1 MKQIYV
7 CSMFTCL
14 LNLDAV
20 VDKNWAL
27 GPCNKN
33 VCYFKKNEVQS
44 QNHFSTCQEYT
55 FLTALCICFART
67 KGVLCSRKQK
77 CFRSFL
83 NGYRGEVS
91 HKLKDECLESNDNH
105 ECNLARFGGIKAT
118 DLCKKRKK
126 KVKSISPLNIY

>member
-33 VCYFKKNEVQS
+33 VCYFK
-44 QNHFSTCQEYT
+44 
-55 FLTALCICFART
+55 T
-67 KGVLCSRKQK
+67 KY
-77 CFRSFL
+77 
-83 NGYRGEVS
+83 N
-91 HKLKDECLESNDNH
+91 
-105 ECNLARFGGIKAT
+105 
-118 DLCKKRKK
+118 DLCQCQ
-126 KVKSISPLNIY
+126 S